1 MGIQDRRAKAS
12 RILHEVFGKSQQVY
26 YDPPESLK
34 MVYPAIVYVRK
45 KIDTVNADNKK
56 FMIYDRYQVTYI
68 HKDKDDP
75 MIDKILDLSL
85 CEHVN
90 QFKADDLYHDVFTL
104 YIT

>member
-1 MGIQDRRAKAS
+1 MGVADRRLKAS
-12 RILHEVFGKSQQVY
+12 RILHEVFGKATQVY
-26 YDPPESLK
+26 YDPPESKK

-45 KIDTVNADNKK
+45 KVDTTNADNNK
-56 FMIYDRYQVTYI
+56 FIIYDRYQVTYI

-75 MIDKILDLSL
+75 MIDKFLDLQY

-90 QFKADDLYHDVFTL
+90 QFKSDDLYHDVFTL